1 MTQTSAVVDQ
11 TWKAV
16 PTPQWMLDL
25 FKAIDVLDTSPET
38 GYQYYFAEDVDA
50 TFGPQVI
57 KGRDAIRKFLIDLD
71 EPFVT
76 KHLVTSIM
84 QIDNCLTVLCSAD
97 LTKKG
102 APHESKMHVAPL
114 IDIFWL
120 DDRGKIARWVVTFPK
135 GLEKSASAG
144 VFN

>member
-1 MTQTSAVVDQ
+1 MDQ
-11 TWKAV
+11 VIDKVWKTV

-25 FKAIDVLDTSPET
+25 FTAIDALDTSDKT

-50 TFGPQVI
+50 AFGTTVL
-57 KGRDAIRKFLIDLD
+57 KGREAVKNFLIQLD
-71 EPFVT
+71 DPFVT

-102 APHESKMHVAPL
+102 APASSKLHVAPL
-114 IDIFWL
+114 VDIFWL
-120 DDRGKIARWVVTFPK
+120 DEKGKINRWVVTFPK
-135 GLEKSASAG
+135 GLEKGASAG
-144 VFN
+144 VFS